1 MPGRARACQ
10 CHRVLAPT
18 WPAPMPGLDGWLGWW
33 WIGAAGRARF
43 FCATELAAATW
54 PFVPAGVGDER
65 VDDFRPDRVGVA
77 GGADPPQPVVGVAF
91 DAASMV
97 SLRHVV
103 PPVQCVHAV
112 GAGAPT
118 VVPGRFV
125 VQVARPS
132 GPGAGRHAACDVTL
146 DQELTQR
153 LWRGVGG
160 APVVQQPAGN
170 RVGEQPSPG
179 GIGRQPPG
187 NAGRDRPVPLEFGGQ
202 LIQSG
207 GGGGGHADGDVR
219 VHSLLGA
226 EPLADTGAVGAAT
239 AKMAGIEPAE
249 GQVGN
254 HIEPQ
259 LAQALA
265 GVRMLQALAAAYRRA
280 LAAASIAV

>member
-118 VVPGRFV
+118 VVPGAGSWSRSHDRAGQ
-125 VQVARPS
+125 VQV
-132 GPGAGRHAACDVTL
+132 GMRHVTSRSIRNSRSAC
-146 DQELTQR
+146 
-153 LWRGVGG
+153 GG
-160 APVVQQPAGN
+160 A
-170 RVGEQPSPG
+170 
-179 GIGRQPPG
+179 
-187 NAGRDRPVPLEFGGQ
+187 
-202 LIQSG
+202 
-207 GGGGGHADGDVR
+207 
-219 VHSLLGA
+219 
-226 EPLADTGAVGAAT
+226 
-239 AKMAGIEPAE
+239 
-249 GQVGN
+249 
-254 HIEPQ
+254 
-259 LAQALA
+259 
-265 GVRMLQALAAAYRRA
+265 
-280 LAAASIAV
+280 